1 MEILATNHD
10 LRTFRGNPFRRY
22 PTDGKASSRLYRLG
36 SRIHRQKFVIAEE
49 FASKF
54 HVFTKYISMKGTR
67 HERKPLRLLHQ
78 GLYDLRMAMSFAN
91 AEYPDKKSK

>member
-10 LRTFRGNPFRRY
+10 LRTFRGNPF
-22 PTDGKASSRLYRLG
+22 PTISPPTAKLQGRLYRLG

-78 GLYDLRMAMSFAN
+78 GLYDLRMAMSLA
-91 AEYPDKKSK
+91 